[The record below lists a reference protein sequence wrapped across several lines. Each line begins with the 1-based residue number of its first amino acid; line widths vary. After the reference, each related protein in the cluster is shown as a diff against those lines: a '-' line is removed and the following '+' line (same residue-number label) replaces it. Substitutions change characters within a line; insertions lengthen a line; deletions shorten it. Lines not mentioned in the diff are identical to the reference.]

1 MKKKLMFVAGTGGHL
16 SEILKLEPLFDDYV
30 IVTEKTQTS
39 IENLKG
45 YNVEYLKYGS
55 RYYFL
60 KYIFV
65 FIVNVLLSIK
75 LVLKYRPNIIITT
88 GPSIGGI
95 IGIIGKCIGS
105 KFIYIESLAKVNTLS
120 ITGKTSYRFA
130 DKFYVQWEDLCKKY
144 EKAEYI
150 GRLI

>member
-16 SEILKLEPLFDDYV
+16 SEILKLESLFNDYV
-30 IVTEKTQTS
+30 IVTEKTKTS

-65 FIVNVLLSIK
+65 FILNVILSIK
-75 LVLKYRPNIIITT
+75 LVLKYRPKIIITT

-95 IGIIGKCIGS
+95 MGIIGKCIGS

-130 DKFYVQWEDLCKKY
+130 DKFYVQWEDLCEKY